1 MANAVDAL
9 TDRALELARL
19 TIVRRIITAVAVTV
33 SALIQTF
40 LIQAFVQPADLLP
53 SAVMRSTRTATPVKP
68 LGSRSAA
75 CTSTPRS
82 ACSRSTSP

>member
-53 SAVMRSTRTATPVKP
+53 SGFTGVAVLVDRITA
-68 LGSRSAA
+68 LGGVQSI
-75 CTSTPRS
+75 PRS